1 MKLVTAV
8 VKPFALGEIHAS
20 LDRLGV
26 TGMTAT
32 EVLGYGRQ
40 RGRTEVYR
48 GAEVATEFVD
58 KIKIEVLSSDD
69 DVDAICDAV
78 ITAAHT
84 GGVGDGKLW
93 VTDVE
98 RVVRVRTG
106 ETGDSAV

>member
-1 MKLVTAV
+1 MKLITAV
-8 VKPFALGEIHAS
+8 VKPFALGEIHAN
-20 LDRLGV
+20 LHRLGIA
-26 TGMTAT
+26 GMTAT

-58 KIKIEVLSSDD
+58 KVKIEVLSSDD
-69 DVDAICDAV
+69 DVDAICAAV
-78 ITAAHT
+78 IAAART

-93 VTDVE
+93 VTDLE

-106 ETGDSAV
+106 ETGDEAI